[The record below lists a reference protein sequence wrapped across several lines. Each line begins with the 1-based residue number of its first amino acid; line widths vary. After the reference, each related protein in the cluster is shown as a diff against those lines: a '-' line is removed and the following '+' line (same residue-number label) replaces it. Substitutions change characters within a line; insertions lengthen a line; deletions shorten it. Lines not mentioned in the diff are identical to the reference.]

1 MGNGSAVDRR
11 HVLSGLVAGLTG
23 LTGLPGAAL
32 AQPPAIEP
40 TTISDTP
47 VTVRAENPIVTL
59 RTWSDAAG
67 RPATEVF
74 VNGQG
79 PFRFLADTGSN
90 TTVITPQLA
99 AILGLETAQTAQV
112 LGVTGI
118 TNAPVLRL
126 DSIRC
131 GATLRESMRVVIL
144 GGDALDGL
152 HGVLG
157 MDMFASRRL
166 RFDFRSN
173 TFAIE
178 EARRRQTLPV
188 DMPVDFRHGLLIET
202 PARVGG
208 VRARCIVDTGSDT
221 TLLNKV
227 LLDALLDP
235 DRVRASRDPALVLG
249 VGNQNLTGTW
259 IRLPRVNALGMHVT
273 NMVAIGI
280 DAPIFQEWEL
290 AGTPTMLVGM
300 DLLKGLETFQVDY
313 RRGRIQ
319 LLLREGTARG

>member
-1 MGNGSAVDRR
+1 MGICFGLNRR
-11 HVLSGLVAGLTG
+11 QTLAGLGAG
-23 LTGLPGAAL
+23 LIGFPGVAM

-40 TTISDTP
+40 MAIRDTP
-47 VTVRAENPIVTL
+47 VTVRADAPIVAL
-59 RTWSDAAG
+59 RTWSDGAG

-99 AILGLETAQTAQV
+99 AMLGLETTRTAEV
-112 LGVTGI
+112 LGVTGNTI
-118 TNAPVLRL
+118 APVLQL
-126 DSIRC
+126 DSVRC
-131 GATLRESMRVVIL
+131 GATLREDMRVVIL

-157 MDMFASRRL
+157 MDMFAGRRL
-166 RFDFRSN
+166 RFDFRAN

-178 EARRRQTLPV
+178 EARRRPRNLQV
-188 DMPVDFRHGLLIET
+188 DMAVDFRHGLLIET

-208 VRARCIVDTGSDT
+208 VRVRCVVDTGSDT

-235 DRVRASRDPALVLG
+235 DRVSASRDPALVLG
-249 VGNQNLTGTW
+249 VGNQNLAGRW
-259 IRLPRVNALGMHVT
+259 IRLPRVSALGMQVT
-273 NMVAIGI
+273 NLVAIGV
-280 DAPIFQEWEL
+280 DAPIFREWEL

-300 DLLKGLETFQVDY
+300 DLLRGLETFQVDY

-319 LLLREGTARG
+319 LLLRDDTARG